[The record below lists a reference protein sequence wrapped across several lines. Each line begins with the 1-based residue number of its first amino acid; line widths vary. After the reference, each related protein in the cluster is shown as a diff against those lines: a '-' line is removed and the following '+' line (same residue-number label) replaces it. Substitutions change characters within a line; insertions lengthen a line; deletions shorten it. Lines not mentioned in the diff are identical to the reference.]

1 MEEEYALCTKKPLIP
16 SKYNGAQVPILTL
29 ELLLLN
35 TKENSY
41 PTTHLYDKL
50 DNTEIIEK

>member
-1 MEEEYALCTKKPLIP
+1 MKPSTYSYFGTSALKIQKKNP
-16 SKYNGAQVPILTL
+16 
-29 ELLLLN
+29 
-35 TKENSY
+35 SY